1 MQNWGFP
8 CYKLFVVVETR
19 PDVFSHWSFF
29 SSVNWAGIFPS
40 AFCLHWTTFGIFG
53 GETFCATSCRG
64 SWVYL
69 DRAVWVHKDK
79 PGWGLYMFLG
89 PTCKHVCETEGL
101 AWGCTYVNFIV
112 FCSCVNTSRVGE
124 QLCFRGH
131 QTCTSWSPSQNR
143 NASSAKKRI
152 SLRACFWDW

>member
-29 SSVNWAGIFPS
+29 SSVNWAGVFPS
-40 AFCLHWTTFGIFG
+40 TFCLHWTTFGIFG

-79 PGWGLYMFLG
+79 PGWAAWIPQGWANNCVSGDIKPAQAG
-89 PTCKHVCETEGL
+89 PPPRTGMLVL
-101 AWGCTYVNFIV
+101 
-112 FCSCVNTSRVGE
+112 
-124 QLCFRGH
+124 L
-131 QTCTSWSPSQNR
+131 R
-143 NASSAKKRI
+143 NASLCVHASGIDRKGTLNPFYVKSLWAWWWSVVKAKTQI
-152 SLRACFWDW
+152 V